1 MMNLFYDLIPLLLFF
16 ISFKYYGI
24 YVATTVGIVVTALQ
38 VLITFLWKKNIDK
51 KQLITLIVFVFF
63 GGMTLYFHNPIF
75 VKWKPTIV
83 FWIFG
88 LLFLGSQY
96 IGKKN
101 LVQRMFSTALEKQD
115 TTHPISSAVWKKLN
129 LAWALFFIF
138 MGSVN
143 IYVAYSFST
152 DTWVNFKLYGI
163 MGLLILFSIGQ
174 ALYLARY
181 LTVSK

>member
-1 MMNLFYDLIPLLLFF
+1 MLNLLYDFIPVILFF
-16 ISFKYYGI
+16 VTFKLYGI
-24 YVATTVGIVVTALQ
+24 YVATTVGIVATALQ
-38 VLITFLWKKNIDK
+38 VITTRIFKKRFDKQQIITFV
-51 KQLITLIVFVFF
+51 VFLFF

-88 LLFLGSQY
+88 LVLLGGSF

-101 LVQRMFSTALEKQD
+101 LVQRMMEKVVQGKAEVPRVAWKTLNIAWISFFAL
-115 TTHPISSAVWKKLN
+115 
-129 LAWALFFIF
+129 
-138 MGSVN
+138 MGAIN

-163 MGLLILFSIGQ
+163 LILVLLFSFLQGM
-174 ALYLARY
+174 YLARY
-181 LTVSK
+181 IEESS

>member
-16 ISFKYYGI
+16 ISFKCYGI

-115 TTHPISSAVWKKLN
+115 TTHPIPSVVWKKLN

-181 LTVSK
+181 LTVPK